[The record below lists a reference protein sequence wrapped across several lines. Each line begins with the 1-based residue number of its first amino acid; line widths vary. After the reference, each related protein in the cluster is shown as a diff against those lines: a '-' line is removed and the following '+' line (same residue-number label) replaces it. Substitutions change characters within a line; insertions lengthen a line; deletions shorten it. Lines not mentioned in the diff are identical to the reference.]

1 MRLIHFYFINHNF
14 KINDTSDASHCIAL
28 WDTNTKIIQMMMP
41 MIKMMHLRW
50 WLVGIQYNSMNNP
63 GLVRQGG
70 RSSSHLCNSHTYLL
84 TLILPSSKYISNKKN
99 TNQNKENTKTN
110 KKNTNPNK
118 KNTKTKKIQIQIRK
132 KKTKKKNAHN
142 PHSLLISTSIP
153 VFPPY
158 HYFDP
163 TLAPYFFPFRSSN
176 GIELRKRTR

>member
-1 MRLIHFYFINHNF
+1 MISRKFDLFQ
-14 KINDTSDASHCIAL
+14 TPA
-28 WDTNTKIIQMMMP
+28 IIQMMMR

-118 KNTKTKKIQIQIRK
+118 KNTKTKK
-132 KKTKKKNAHN
+132 KNAHN

-153 VFPPY
+153 VFPPIIISIQ
-158 HYFDP
+158 FSQLTFSLSD
-163 TLAPYFFPFRSSN
+163 LLM
-176 GIELRKRTR
+176 E